1 MRALLRH
8 GVLACLRKSS
18 LPEVDVPGTMNGSLV
33 FSWKGIFIL
42 SCLFLNVWFKD
53 CVTLNQ
59 SVNLL
64 KLESVTFAFSD
75 ILQFFKEH
83 LYLC

>member
-8 GVLACLRKSS
+8 GVLACLLKSS
-18 LPEVDVPGTMNGSLV
+18 LPEVDVPGPMTSSLV

-42 SCLFLNVWFKD
+42 SYLFLNVWFKD

-75 ILQFFKEH
+75 FLQFFKEH